1 MTGRQEDEEVMNKEH
16 QFWIK
21 EHDTYKSCLDEEKRY
36 GPQFEWIYLSLL
48 IA

>member
-1 MTGRQEDEEVMNKEH
+1 MNKEH

-36 GPQFEWIYLSLL
+36 KGTMIQLWLYC
-48 IA
+48 AW